1 MGYGYTKMWILS
13 GQGTSEHLQVF
24 MFKEGEKELWVM
36 EMVLC
41 TGKWIEFSPL

>member
-13 GQGTSEHLQVF
+13 GQGTSEHLEVF
-24 MFKEGEKELWVM
+24 MFKEGEKELFM

-41 TGKWIEFSPL
+41 RSKWIEFSPF